1 MPASPCLIVIL
12 IAAFAAS
19 LALAAAVCS
28 DNSGMMFMIGCRGS
42 TTEMLT
48 VTIDCRTRE
57 NDNIGAL
64 SRIID
69 TRYSGACGRD
79 NGAIIQLR
87 GKCTTDVLKYAHTC
101 ETGVYRGPI
110 IYRGP
115 ATIIGAVD
123 KWRLDDVT
131 FRDIEFTLVG
141 PFGEDNLDCV
151 AMSNC
156 TFTGLD

>member
-12 IAAFAAS
+12 IVAFAAS

-42 TTEMLT
+42 DKMLT
-48 VTIDCRTRE
+48 ATIDCCNRE
-57 NDNIGAL
+57 NDDIGAL

-69 TRYSGACGRD
+69 TRYPGACGRD

-87 GKCTTDVLKYAHTC
+87 GDCTTDVLKYAHTC

-131 FRDIEFTLVG
+131 FRDIEFNLVG
-141 PFGEDNLDCV
+141 PFGEDNLDRV

>member
-28 DNSGMMFMIGCRGS
+28 DGSGMMFMIGCRDS
-42 TTEMLT
+42 DEMLT
-48 VTIDCRTRE
+48 ATIDCRTRE

-64 SRIID
+64 SRLID
-69 TRYSGACGRD
+69 TRYPGACGRD
-79 NGAIIQLR
+79 NGAIIQLS

-115 ATIIGAVD
+115 ATIIGPVD
-123 KWRLDDVT
+123 KWRLDGVT
-131 FRDIEFTLVG
+131 FRDIEFDLVG
-141 PFGEDNLDCV
+141 PFGEDNLERV
-151 AMSNC
+151 AISNC